1 MRILVAGMVLVL
13 TLAVSMV
20 VAVNTDAQGQSGVTV
35 FVDGSTVSSF
45 SGSGSPW
52 GGGSI
57 GGTTEPQTIEVMKQL
72 RRFCPRV
79 LITANRAAAQYLV
92 LHERQADGTS
102 GGNRNNIAV
111 FGKNDLLVYADGARG
126 LNNSVKDLC
135 NSGVLSARPR

>member
-13 TLAVSMV
+13 TLAVSMM

-72 RRFCPRV
+72 
-79 LITANRAAAQYLV
+79 AQ
-92 LHERQADGTS
+92 
-102 GGNRNNIAV
+102 
-111 FGKNDLLVYADGARG
+111 
-126 LNNSVKDLC
+126 
-135 NSGVLSARPR
+135 VLSTRTHYGQPGGGAVSCPARTPS